1 MKYNLH
7 NEVWYD
13 YIQNPLL
20 IPSTSIWRWWLGGG
34 RAKLTPNYVKV
45 YYRLP
50 KLHHVQ
56 NRLWQLWIIQ
66 SWRWG
71 GGIFM
76 RHPVYLFYLSSVER
90 QHFVLS
96 VSNLHL
102 SPLFIM
108 EHQVD
113 QSLSGSD
120 INYALAEPKSPYQ
133 LWNLFI
139 N

>member
-1 MKYNLH
+1 
-7 NEVWYD
+7 
-13 YIQNPLL
+13 
-20 IPSTSIWRWWLGGG
+20 
-34 RAKLTPNYVKV
+34 
-45 YYRLP
+45 
-50 KLHHVQ
+50 
-56 NRLWQLWIIQ
+56 
-66 SWRWG
+66 
-71 GGIFM
+71 M

-113 QSLSGSD
+113 QSLSRSD
-120 INYALAEPKSPYQ
+120 INYALAEAKSPYQ